1 MMGSGNGSSTNAW
14 KRCPSN
20 AVRSRSILP
29 YCRCSCSY
37 DSRSI
42 LASDSIRPFFS
53 IPVRLPIRCSCST
66 RATRGGTAK
75 RRILA
80 RVPPNASAISV
91 ASLRMDSDT
100 STRSMTTRSM
110 NRNDDSGVSLVSVR
124 FRNDAVDPLPAEAD
138 THQLRRA
145 GRLRNTSPQRNSR
158 RFAPNGWLNIQHH
171 LAMGCSAAGVLTAG
185 ARLRRLRG
193 ASPSS
198 ASCSA
203 SSVLMIQG

>member
-1 MMGSGNGSSTNAW
+1 MMGSRQWVEHERLETLPFQCRTKQVDITVLPLQLLVRFPLDLG
-14 KRCPSN
+14 KRFDTS
-20 AVRSRSILP
+20 V
-29 YCRCSCSY
+29 
-37 DSRSI
+37 
-42 LASDSIRPFFS
+42 FS

-124 FRNDAVDPLPAEAD
+124 FQMMPLTRCPPKR
-138 THQLRRA
+138 TR
-145 GRLRNTSPQRNSR
+145 TITP
-158 RFAPNGWLNIQHH
+158 GW
-171 LAMGCSAAGVLTAG
+171 AA
-185 ARLRRLRG
+185 
-193 ASPSS
+193 SEYFSS
-198 ASCSA
+198 T
-203 SSVLMIQG
+203 